1 MMPEDEGERFA
12 ILWRDRMPIEKFA
25 RSRSLEEVREAY
37 RSCLASATSLTEA
50 GMRAQLAAMGLPNDD
65 IEDQIERARDMQAG
79 FRDAFARG
87 EIVWESPTRV
97 GYRNDHGQEL
107 IRKTGLP
114 GTLPLQKVYV
124 LKCGSCSHEYG
135 ANGSDVHTRRC
146 PACQDGAAG
155 LPIL

>member
-1 MMPEDEGERFA
+1 MRSVRRDLFVVMMPEDDGERFA

-37 RSCLASATSLTEA
+37 RSCLASATSLTET

-97 GYRNDHGQEL
+97 
-107 IRKTGLP
+107 
-114 GTLPLQKVYV
+114 
-124 LKCGSCSHEYG
+124 
-135 ANGSDVHTRRC
+135 
-146 PACQDGAAG
+146 
-155 LPIL
+155 